1 VGIAYIASMSIPPK
15 TTHALDQLGAA
26 LREVGAILGRYRA
39 ALIGEGVPSPEAW
52 ALVQRL
58 EERLMG
64 SVIEDVTERAQGPPW
79 ER

>member
-1 VGIAYIASMSIPPK
+1 MAIPPR
-15 TTHALDQLGAA
+15 TVHALDQLGAA

-39 ALIGEGVPSPEAW
+39 ALVDEGVPAEEAW

-64 SVIEDVTERAQGPPW
+64 PVIDNVTETAQGPPGEW
-79 ER
+79 